1 MPLGPARARVGAVHV
16 WAGGQPAEPSG
27 FIRVEAQTGGPV
39 MRLVG
44 DVDATVVHA
53 MNRERTIAELE
64 IVAVDVRELGYIDS
78 TGLSL
83 LVEWAQD
90 ANRAGRPALI
100 QHASPRFARVL
111 EMAGLTELF
120 DRSD

>member
-1 MPLGPARARVGAVHV
+1 VHV

-27 FIRVEAQTGGPV
+27 FIRVEAQADGHV

-44 DVDATVVHA
+44 DVDASVVGA
-53 MNRERTIAELE
+53 LNSDRTIQELG

-90 ANRAGRPALI
+90 ANRAGRPAVI
-100 QHASPRFARVL
+100 RHASPRFARVL
-111 EMAGLTELF
+111 EMAGLTALF
-120 DRSD
+120 DRES

>member
-1 MPLGPARARVGAVHV
+1 MHV

-27 FIRVEAQTGGPV
+27 FIRVEAQTDGHV

-44 DVDATVVHA
+44 DVDASVVGA
-53 MNRERTIAELE
+53 LNNERTIEELG

-83 LVEWAQD
+83 LVEWAQG
-90 ANRAGRPALI
+90 ANRAGRPAVI
-100 QHASPRFARVL
+100 RHANPRFARVL

-120 DRSD
+120 DRAD